1 MKIETLKKIIISELA
16 NKLIEMSLNSGNKI
30 TKISLQIV
38 LSLTEKYPKIKYAI
52 SFFYK
57 KNNKANQKTI
67 NL

>member
-52 SFFYK
+52 SFF
-57 KNNKANQKTI
+57 
-67 NL
+67 L